1 MKVVNATRVL
11 QVKPPVHSRLVER
24 ERERED
30 NDKKDSVVKLL
41 KLYCQIFTQKKTIK
55 ILTVRYLYPIT
66 DIKPDMKPINSPAHG
81 PMNIS
86 ATEPIAT
93 PPARVAFWT

>member
-1 MKVVNATRVL
+1 MKVVDATRVL
-11 QVKPPVHSRLVER
+11 QVEPPVHSRLVER
-24 ERERED
+24 EREKTMI
-30 NDKKDSVVKLL
+30 KKDSVVKLL
-41 KLYCQIFTQKKTIK
+41 KLYCQIFTQKKKIK

>member
-1 MKVVNATRVL
+1 MKVVNATCVL
-11 QVKPPVHSRLVER
+11 QVKPPIHSRLAER
-24 ERERED
+24 ERE
-30 NDKKDSVVKLL
+30 KTMIQKDSVVKLL
-41 KLYCQIFTQKKTIK
+41 KLYCQIFMQKKTIK